1 MASVP
6 GGEVQSAGY
15 VLVVDGGAANRGLI
29 SNVLRQAGYETREAP
44 TGEDALTSAREEL
57 PRLVVTEVN
66 LPGISGYEVCREL
79 REQFGDDLPI
89 VFVSGE
95 RTESYDRVAG
105 LIVGA
110 DDYVAM
116 PFAPDELLARVR
128 RLVRRAPQS
137 PPYRLTQRER
147 EVLALL
153 SEGLRQAGIARRLSI
168 SEKTVAKH
176 IEHILAKLGVHSRAE
191 AIVVAYREP
200 LVRA

>member
-1 MASVP
+1 MTKILIVDDNP
-6 GGEVQSAGY
+6 D
-15 VLVVDGGAANRGLI
+15 VLLLLERRLGA
-29 SNVLRQAGYETREAP
+29 VGYETIHANNASEGLSILETTP
-44 TGEDALTSAREEL
+44 VDI
-57 PRLVVTEVN
+57 VVLDVMM
-66 LPGISGYEVCREL
+66 PGISGYEVCREL